1 MRKLPLVERH
11 GVSRARVVTV
21 VVLLLFT
28 VVVGRWMVTP
38 FDDWVPLVMPKQLP
52 AGVDPNGIPTAAH
65 YRCSAPFAGQDKA
78 SITNQASRALELQ
91 TLSREPCND
100 IWPQRR
106 ILAIADLIL
115 SLGLFV
121 SLGIWWLRPKTTK
134 AQGPAISG
142 VGELAS

>member
-52 AGVDPNGIPTAAH
+52 AGVYPNGIPTAAH

-121 SLGIWWLRPKTTK
+121 SLGIWWSRPKTTK